1 MQRTVC
7 LGLCVFLCGLA
18 WVALA
23 QQPAQSSAAQVPK
36 SVSLVFR
43 ETFKGRAPGAPQ
55 QIPMTPQQVTN
66 PNLELKLYGPGA
78 PAAPDHES
86 GLALNNEADDGRPG
100 EIISYVW
107 SGVTEDHWGVTLR
120 DRNNYV
126 DLRGPAKIRWRARF
140 RSFHNLRLMIK
151 LADGT
156 MLLADYEEPAS
167 TYWREAEFYIVDI
180 PRWRVLDEKRMDVS
194 RDRAWRTDVDL
205 SRVDEI
211 GFTDLNRGAGHGTEG
226 NSGLDWIEVYG
237 NPVSR
242 RNNSR

>member
-1 MQRTVC
+1 MRRKVC

-18 WVALA
+18 WIALA
-23 QQPAQSSAAQVPK
+23 QQPAQSPAAQVSK
-36 SVSLVFR
+36 SVSLIFR
-43 ETFKGRAPGAPQ
+43 ETFRGREPGAPQ
-55 QIPMTPQQVTN
+55 QIPLTAQGVTN
-66 PNLELKLYGPGA
+66 ANLELKLYGPGA

-100 EIISYVW
+100 EILSYVW

-120 DRNNYV
+120 DKNNYV

-140 RSFHNLRLMIK
+140 RSFHDLRLMIK

-156 MLLADYEEPAS
+156 MLLADYEEPSS

-194 RDRAWRTDVDL
+194 RDKAWRTDVDL

-211 GFTDLNRGAGHGTEG
+211 GFTDLQRGAGHGTEG
-226 NSGLDWIEVYG
+226 NSGLDWIEVHG

-242 RNNSR
+242 R